1 MYTDMLQLEEE
12 LDEFLYDYGY
22 QLVDFVIAGKG
33 PSRIYRV
40 LFEHVGDEKITI
52 DDCSGM
58 APQVRLFLEMKG
70 VYNEKSSLELSSGG
84 LDRVLKRDRDFEKF
98 LGREVKVR
106 FFDGQHK
113 VTLKGQ
119 LASFTDRK
127 LMIVPSEGGETV
139 QVDRGSVEKANL
151 VPNVEF

>member
-33 PSRIYRV
+33 PNRIYRV

-84 LDRVLKRDRDFEKF
+84 LDRVLKRERDFEKF

-106 FFDGQHK
+106 YFDGQHK
-113 VTLKGQ
+113 ATLKGQ
-119 LASFTDRK
+119 LASFTDRM
-127 LMIVPSEGGETV
+127 LMIVPTGGGETV
-139 QVDRGSVEKANL
+139 QVERGTVERVNL